1 MGDTYPKLRAAAVQA
16 APLFLDREG
25 TVEKACQLIQ
35 EASANGADLVVFPEV
50 FIPGY
55 CHWLHY
61 YPAGH
66 PMSLRLNRE
75 LFKNAVEIPSPTTD
89 RLCETARRAHA
100 YVVMGLNERR
110 PGMMPGTL
118 YNTMLFIHRNGTIM
132 GKHQKLM
139 PTFIEKIVHA
149 IGDGATLRVFS
160 TEYGPLGGL
169 ACGENGNPL
178 LRFALYAQGEV
189 VHAASWPS
197 YTDLSPSRLTH
208 DLMLL
213 RMRNYA
219 FEGKLFAVSAA
230 EMFTQEMADIMEL
243 DAELKEAISTAGG
256 YSAIL
261 GPMSQY
267 LAGPA
272 EPGETILY
280 ADLDLEELIDARYR
294 QDVTGHYNRFDV
306 VSLNYDGTP
315 DTPLHLRGGPATG
328 DTRGPAKTERSEERE
343 FPPTLSARAAEREKN
358 QG

>member
-1 MGDTYPKLRAAAVQA
+1 MSARTSTLRVAAVQA
-16 APLFLDREG
+16 APSFLNLEE
-25 TVEKACQLIQ
+25 TVEKACGLII
-35 EASANGADLVVFPEV
+35 EAGTQGADLIVFPEV
-50 FIPGY
+50 FISGY

-66 PMSLRLNRE
+66 PMSINLNRE
-75 LFKNAVEIPSPTTD
+75 LFKNAVEIPSPATD
-89 RLCETARRAHA
+89 QLCEAARKSNA
-100 YVVMGLNERR
+100 YVVMGINERR
-110 PGMMPGTL
+110 AGGIPGTL
-118 YNTMLFIHRNGTIM
+118 YNSMLFIHRNGTIM

-149 IGDGATLRVFS
+149 IGDGSTLQLFQ

-189 VHAASWPS
+189 LHTASWPS

-219 FEGKLFAVSAA
+219 FEGRLFVVSAA
-230 EMFTQEMADIMEL
+230 EIFTQQMADRMEL
-243 DAELKEAISTAGG
+243 NAEVRESISTAGG

-261 GPMSQY
+261 GPMGQY

-272 EPGETILY
+272 EPEETILY
-280 ADLDLEELIDARYR
+280 ADLDMEELIDARYR
-294 QDVTGHYNRFDV
+294 QDITGHYNRFDV
-306 VSLNYDGTP
+306 VSLNYNGTADAP
-315 DTPLHLRGGPATG
+315 IRFIGQSNGN
-328 DTRGPAKTERSEERE
+328 AKYPENLT
-343 FPPTLSARAAEREKN
+343 SAEAPNES
-358 QG
+358 